1 MSAQQDKPTSVPSK
15 LTPKQ
20 ERFCTHYIESG
31 NASDAYRQA
40 YSAYQS
46 KPQTIHREAK
56 RLIDQPKIA
65 HRIVQLQD
73 IATKQTKVRLDAHLE
88 DLKAIRNGAVRDERW
103 SAAIAAEVARGKVSR
118 LYEKEAEK
126 SGPMHIVFH
135 GGLPDLPK

>member
-1 MSAQQDKPTSVPSK
+1 MSAHQDRSAPLPSK

-40 YSAYQS
+40 YSAHQS

-65 HRIVQLQD
+65 HRIAQLQD
-73 IATKQTKVRLDAHLE
+73 FSSKQAKVKLEAHLE

-103 SAAIAAEVARGKVSR
+103 SAAIAAEVARGKASR
-118 LYEKEAEK
+118 LYEKEIEK
-126 SGPMHIVFH
+126 SGPMHIVIR
-135 GGLPDLPK
+135 GGFPDLHK